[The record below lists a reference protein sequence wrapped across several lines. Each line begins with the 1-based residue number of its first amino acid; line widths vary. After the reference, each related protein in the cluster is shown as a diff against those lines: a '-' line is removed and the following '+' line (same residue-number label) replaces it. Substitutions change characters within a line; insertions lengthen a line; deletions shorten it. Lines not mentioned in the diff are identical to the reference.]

1 MKKYN
6 TLFVVVI
13 TILLVA
19 LLTWIL
25 PVTYLQN
32 GFVEGD
38 RMQAGLINLA
48 SYPVYT
54 FYNFIYIL
62 VYFLAIGGLYGL
74 LNKTGAYRIIL
85 DKITKV
91 VKKHEL
97 LWLIVTVLLLA
108 IVCSFTGFTFEALI
122 VLPMIAAIVLL
133 LGYDKMTA
141 ALVTVGSISVGI
153 IGSTFSGLVVGNF
166 IQILKTVT
174 YTDLIIVKAILLV
187 LCAAVLVFNIVRHA
201 KNVEKS
207 NNESESFLIPSKTS
221 SKKIKVWPLVT
232 SLVVFILVMIM
243 ASIDWVNAFEIDFFT
258 NLLDDIKATKVLSKY
273 IILTVCLLV
282 VIYNVL
288 ISLYNKKK
296 KKETKFMTK
305 RRLIT
310 TICFGVVALLALL
323 KVMFEDVFTV
333 TNILTKALEL
343 IKVNTLIDEF
353 TFAKLLGNINAFGSW
368 GYPDYIVWMFVLMV
382 FVKFAYRIKLN
393 DVIESVG
400 DGSKKVLYATLVV
413 MLAYT
418 VLMLTASHPVI
429 LTALKPILELTDGL
443 SVLSYPLCTFVS
455 ALLNSDFTYYQ
466 SHVLTLS
473 YATNFFTNANVYPL
487 CELMTQAMYGLAIFV
502 APTSATLLFSLSL
515 LDIKYTTWIKK
526 VCLIFL
532 EILLVVFIAFIVV
545 SKFFI

>member
-38 RMQAGLINLA
+38 RMQAGLINLV

-243 ASIDWVNAFEIDFFT
+243 ASIDWVNAFEFDFFT